1 MRGEARNQSA
11 IQTDRERDRQV
22 ARQARRPSPAP
33 HLRSVIGCRLPIRSE
48 ARLGGRTH
56 LIVTLQGPLPP
67 APHRAHWPRRD
78 PLDGFLRLRGGDGSP
93 AGHGTI
99 WHPLAHCNPLAAR
112 RHVRKEEKKKGLS
125 YVARAAVTAEL
136 TLWRLPRFALSGVA
150 SSCLTC
156 ELRHRPRECV
166 RVLCRHQCA
175 GGSLPW
181 KVTTGEEPRCRAV
194 VAPITTLDL
203 DPLASSCRSGPVRHR
218 VGLRTSLVVRD
229 IAVLRA
235 GTAITAEVAPHA
247 EPSAPRLDALPGL
260 PVLPESE
267 PPEAFADR
275 TAEYTLPVIDP
286 KLSPNS
292 RCHWCQFARYLAFRP
307 ILGAEQRQSKSTG
320 RSHQHP
326 AAGKVSCTGISAS
339 FTMTQVAYQLRR
351 MRAQPGGQGNQRTTL
366 PGVVALSS
374 RSPGSRVQ
382 PPRARS
388 PGELP
393 VHATPVSTSKL
404 NRVSRICSAPGR
416 AISRSVCCGF
426 RRSSSSYTAL
436 FGRSVTQSRQCS
448 LHARVCGPS
457 LAGKAKRHQPTAES
471 GSLRDRLPSVCLPGA
486 MGKATACPEHTL
498 DMAEFPL
505 PRLPG

>member
-1 MRGEARNQSA
+1 MRAKVTRLAPKPRRDGWRLSAHKARAASRHGRKKRLQPEAGRPGE
-11 IQTDRERDRQV
+11 ER
-22 ARQARRPSPAP
+22 ASK
-33 HLRSVIGCRLPIRSE
+33 HIL
-48 ARLGGRTH
+48 
-56 LIVTLQGPLPP
+56 GPLPP

-112 RHVRKEEKKKGLS
+112 RHVRKEEEKRACPTSHGRPSQRNSLSGGCLDSPSPASHPPASPASCDTGLES
-125 YVARAAVTAEL
+125 VCECFADTSALAEACLGKSPRAKNRVAAPSSLRSRLLTSTRLRPHVAAGLFGTGLGCAHPSL
-136 TLWRLPRFALSGVA
+136 SATLLYFEQVLQLQRRLRPMRNRLPRA
-150 SSCLTC
+150 C
-156 ELRHRPRECV
+156 
-166 RVLCRHQCA
+166 
-175 GGSLPW
+175 
-181 KVTTGEEPRCRAV
+181 
-194 VAPITTLDL
+194 
-203 DPLASSCRSGPVRHR
+203 
-218 VGLRTSLVVRD
+218 
-229 IAVLRA
+229 
-235 GTAITAEVAPHA
+235 
-247 EPSAPRLDALPGL
+247 DALPGL

-292 RCHWCQFARYLAFRP
+292 RCHWCFVHHDTSRLPAPTDARTA
-307 ILGAEQRQSKSTG
+307 
-320 RSHQHP
+320 
-326 AAGKVSCTGISAS
+326 
-339 FTMTQVAYQLRR
+339 
-351 MRAQPGGQGNQRTTL
+351 GGQGNQRTTL

>member
-11 IQTDRERDRQV
+11 IQPDRERERQV

-33 HLRSVIGCRLPIRSE
+33 PSPFGDVRCPLTEIERRCPTDQVASGCRLPIRSE

-247 EPSAPRLDALPGL
+247 EPSAPRL
-260 PVLPESE
+260 
-267 PPEAFADR
+267 
-275 TAEYTLPVIDP
+275 
-286 KLSPNS
+286 
-292 RCHWCQFARYLAFRP
+292 
-307 ILGAEQRQSKSTG
+307 
-320 RSHQHP
+320 
-326 AAGKVSCTGISAS
+326 
-339 FTMTQVAYQLRR
+339 
-351 MRAQPGGQGNQRTTL
+351 
-366 PGVVALSS
+366 
-374 RSPGSRVQ
+374 
-382 PPRARS
+382 
-388 PGELP
+388 
-393 VHATPVSTSKL
+393 
-404 NRVSRICSAPGR
+404 
-416 AISRSVCCGF
+416 
-426 RRSSSSYTAL
+426 
-436 FGRSVTQSRQCS
+436 
-448 LHARVCGPS
+448 
-457 LAGKAKRHQPTAES
+457 
-471 GSLRDRLPSVCLPGA
+471 
-486 MGKATACPEHTL
+486 
-498 DMAEFPL
+498 
-505 PRLPG
+505 